1 MPLQNIVS
9 ISTNGGYKTIEIHHD
24 DLTKLPWHT
33 DVLVISA
40 FRGGYSPVP
49 NTLIEALLLNQSIE
63 ISRLA
68 EDKLYDFR
76 DTLSAWVSQPLQGKS
91 YSYIVCLEGMF
102 ESHHNTGNIES
113 HLEDLLAVL
122 AVMQHKGIKIENIAL
137 PFLGT
142 GNQGI
147 PLDQLVPT
155 LIKKSKELLE
165 TIHSVNTL
173 YFVHPKLAHVE
184 HVNKEVNRYIKRGQD
199 RLFKIREDVQLADAL
214 DRISQKLLQLC
225 QAMQFRNT
233 TTIEE
238 FATRI
243 KEEDIRIYEL
253 GILARRAME
262 RMLKNMLPDDNSLT
276 LSELVGS
283 LRQKEFSPWMLSYL
297 HTVRSFS
304 NFFSHEN
311 ESKHPD
317 NEMLKEDYIFFIQSI
332 ERSVTLLLA
341 NLR

>member
-9 ISTNGGYKTIEIHHD
+9 ISTNSGYKTIEIHHD
-24 DLTKLPWHT
+24 DLSKLTWHT

-40 FRGGYSPVP
+40 FRGGYVPVP
-49 NTLIEALLLNQSIE
+49 NTLIEALQLNQSIE
-63 ISRLA
+63 IEKLA
-68 EDKLYDFR
+68 KDKLFDFR
-76 DTLSAWVSQPLQGKS
+76 DTLNAWVSQPLVGKS

-165 TIHSVNTL
+165 TIQSVNTL
-173 YFVHPKLAHVE
+173 YFVHPKLTHVE
-184 HVNKEVNRYIKRGQD
+184 HINTEVNIYMKRGQD
-199 RLFKIREDVQLADAL
+199 RLFKIREDLQLAEAL

-225 QAMQFRNT
+225 QAMEFRNT
-233 TTIEE
+233 KTIEE

-243 KEEDIRIYEL
+243 KEDDIRIYEL

-262 RMLKNMLPDDNSLT
+262 RILKNMLPEDNSMT

-283 LRQKEFSPWMLSYL
+283 LRQMNFSPWMLSYL

-304 NFFSHEN
+304 NFLSHEN
-311 ESKHPD
+311 ESEQPEKD
-317 NEMLKEDYIFFIQSI
+317 MVREDYLFFVHSI
-332 ERSVTLLLA
+332 ERSVSLLLA
-341 NLR
+341 HHH